1 MLLNWCTKI
10 DKFSCQYNCNFRMVQ
25 KYWHTRWMVE
35 KLKVI
40 ISRLMECQITNP
52 IEITASGW
60 AADDDTTKPL
70 GVVETEF

>member
-1 MLLNWCTKI
+1 
-10 DKFSCQYNCNFRMVQ
+10 MVQ
-25 KYWHTRWMVE
+25 KYWHTRRMVE

-60 AADDDTTKPL
+60 AAEDDTTKPL